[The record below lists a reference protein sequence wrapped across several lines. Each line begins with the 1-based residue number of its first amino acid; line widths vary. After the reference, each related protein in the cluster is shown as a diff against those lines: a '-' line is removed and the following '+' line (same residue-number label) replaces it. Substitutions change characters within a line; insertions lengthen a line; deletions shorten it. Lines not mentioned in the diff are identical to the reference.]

1 MNVAESLPT
10 LALAFGLCFL
20 LASVYRATGDGR
32 PRRRELAQSLAL
44 GGIVSALVM
53 LAVHDEVA
61 RGLGAMGA
69 LSVIRFRSTLK
80 DTRDLIFSFA
90 SLALGVACGVR
101 AFGVAISG
109 GLVFAT
115 AALLLHRLRFGT
127 PLEPGAGLA
136 TVSAAS
142 EDRAVG
148 LQRGRA

>member
-1 MNVAESLPT
+1 MNAADSLPA

-101 AFGVAISG
+101 AFTVAISG
-109 GLVFAT
+109 GLVFLV
-115 AALLLHRLRFGT
+115 AALLLHWLRFGT
-127 PLEPGAGLA
+127 HAEPRAVLA
-136 TVSAAS
+136 TVSAAPD
-142 EDRAVG
+142 DRTVG
-148 LQRGRA
+148 LGGERA